1 VIEVTAAGVAGRV
14 KALLSK
20 TPEAI
25 DKYPVCSQNARPY
38 YRVSVLCSYVA
49 QLVRAQHS

>member
-1 VIEVTAAGVAGRV
+1 MEVTAGGASGRV
-14 KALLSK
+14 TALLSK

-25 DKYPVCSQNARPY
+25 DKYPICSQNARPY
-38 YRVSVLCSYVA
+38 YRVSVLFSYVA

>member
-1 VIEVTAAGVAGRV
+1 MEVTAEGATGRV
-14 KALLSK
+14 AALLAK

-38 YRVSVLCSYVA
+38 HRVSALYSYVA

>member
-1 VIEVTAAGVAGRV
+1 MEVTSGRV
-14 KALLSK
+14 TALLPK
-20 TPEAI
+20 APEAI

-38 YRVSVLCSYVA
+38 YRVSALYSYVA